1 MAERQAAYLDLFRGS
16 PSKVVDLG
24 CGRGEFLD
32 LLRGAGIA
40 AYGVD
45 MSEAMVSACRQRA
58 LDARQEDILEH
69 LAGLPE
75 GSLGGIFC
83 AQVVE
88 HLEPAGVIRFFEL
101 ALMALGEGGALVV
114 ETLNPR
120 SLATF
125 TNALYVDLG
134 HLRPLHPLTLTFLA
148 ESVGFRDVG
157 VRYSSPIPDEGRLKE
172 LPAVPEQSLQQL
184 VSVMNENLRRI
195 DETLFGPQ
203 DFAVIARR

>member
-1 MAERQAAYLDLFRGS
+1 VADRQAAYLDLFRETPG
-16 PSKVVDLG
+16 KVVDLG

-45 MSEAMVSACRQRA
+45 MSEAMVSVCRERG
-58 LDARQEDILEH
+58 LDARQEDVLEH
-69 LAGLPE
+69 LAARPE
-75 GSLGGIFC
+75 GSLGGLFC

-88 HLEPAGVIRFFEL
+88 HLDPAGVIRFFEL
-101 ALMALGEGGALVV
+101 AWLALGEGGVLVV

-134 HLRPLHPLTLTFLA
+134 HLRPLHPLTLSFLA

-172 LPAVPEQSLQQL
+172 LPAAQDQSLQQL
-184 VSVMNENLRRI
+184 VSVMNDNLRRI

>member
-58 LDARQEDILEH
+58 LDARKEDILEH
-69 LAGLPE
+69 LASLPE

-101 ALMALGEGGALVV
+101 AWMALGEGGALVV

-134 HLRPLHPLTLTFLA
+134 HLRPLHPLTLSFLA
-148 ESVGFRDVG
+148 ESAGFRV
-157 VRYSSPIPDEGRLKE
+157 IPQKLEGR
-172 LPAVPEQSLQQL
+172 PAPPGANRGEGGERFNPQQPREDTRAPMRE
-184 VSVMNENLRRI
+184 SSSAGTE
-195 DETLFGPQ
+195 
-203 DFAVIARR
+203 

>member
-1 MAERQAAYLDLFRGS
+1 
-16 PSKVVDLG
+16 
-24 CGRGEFLD
+24 
-32 LLRGAGIA
+32 
-40 AYGVD
+40 
-45 MSEAMVSACRQRA
+45 MSEAMVSVCRKRG
-58 LDARQEDILEH
+58 LDVRQEGILEH

-88 HLEPAGVIRFFEL
+88 HLDSADVIRFFEL
-101 ALMALGEGGALVV
+101 AWSALAEGGVLTV

-148 ESVGFRDVG
+148 DRVGFRDIG
-157 VRYSSPIPDEGRLKE
+157 VRYSSPIPEAGRLRE
-172 LPAVPEQSLQQL
+172 LPVTGDERLRPL
-184 VSVMNENLRRI
+184 VSLMNENLQRI
-195 DETLFGPQ
+195 DQILFGPQ
-203 DFAVIARR
+203 DFAVVARR